1 MSAYFRNVPNFEYVN
16 RLPESHSSSE
26 YIEVKNLFKRG
37 KIRDDIFKDVTYFT
51 KYSIQGDDRPDNVAF
66 EIYGDSKLDWVI
78 LLSNNIIN
86 IQDEWPL
93 TQESF
98 ENYLLN
104 KYGNQ
109 QNIHGTHHYET
120 KEVKNSIGSTILP
133 EGLQVPQYFSMK
145 FFDANL
151 GTYTEIGGAGD
162 LITTEVT
169 NYDYEVDLQD
179 KKRSIFAL
187 KQNYLNI
194 VITDMDRM
202 MPYKTGSTQYV
213 SETLVKGENIKIYS

>member
-1 MSAYFRNVPNFEYVN
+1 MASYFRNIPNFEYVN
-16 RLPESHSSSE
+16 RLPDSHSSSE

-37 KIRDDIFKDVTYFT
+37 KIRNDIFKDVTYFT

-66 EIYGDSKLDWVI
+66 SLYQDSGLDWVV
-78 LLSNNIIN
+78 LLANNIIN

-104 KYGNQ
+104 KYGNEQ
-109 QNIHGTHHYET
+109 SIHGIHHYES
-120 KEVKNSIGSTILP
+120 KEIKNSIGSIILK
-133 EGLQVPQYFSMK
+133 EGLHVPQYFTLK
-145 FFDANL
+145 FLDANL
-151 GTYTEIGGAGD
+151 GTYTEVGGAGD

-169 NYDYEVDLQD
+169 NYDYEVNLQNE
-179 KKRSIFAL
+179 KRNIYAL

-194 VITDMDRM
+194 ILTDMDRM
-202 MPYKTGSTQYV
+202 MPYKTGSTQYM
-213 SETLVKGENIKIYS
+213 SETLVRGENIKLYS

>member
-16 RLPESHSSSE
+16 RLPDSHSSSE

-51 KYSIQGDDRPDNVAF
+51 KYSIEGDDRPDNVAF
-66 EIYGDSKLDWVI
+66 QVYQDSKLDWVI
-78 LLSNNIIN
+78 LLANNIMN

-93 TQESF
+93 TQQSF

-104 KYGNQ
+104 KYENQ
-109 QNIHGTHHYET
+109 QNIHSIHHYES
-120 KEVKNSIGSTILP
+120 KEVKNSVGATILK
-133 EGLQVPQYFSMK
+133 EGLQVPKNFSIK
-145 FFDANL
+145 FLDSNL
-151 GTYTEIGGAGD
+151 GTYTEVGGAGD
-162 LITTEVT
+162 LITSEVT

-179 KKRSIFAL
+179 KKRQIYIL

-194 VITDMDRM
+194 VLTDMDRM

-213 SETLVKGENIKIYS
+213 SETLVRGENIKIYS

>member
-1 MSAYFRNVPNFEYVN
+1 MASYFRNIPNFEYVN

-66 EIYGDSKLDWVI
+66 SLYQDSGLDWVV
-78 LLSNNIIN
+78 LLANNIIN

-104 KYGNQ
+104 KYGNE
-109 QNIHGTHHYET
+109 QNMHGIHHYET
-120 KEVKNSIGSTILP
+120 KKIKNSIGSIILK
-133 EGLQVPQYFSMK
+133 EGLHVPQYFTLK
-145 FFDANL
+145 FLDANL
-151 GTYTEIGGAGD
+151 GTYTEVGGAGD
-162 LITTEVT
+162 LITSEVT
-169 NYDYEVDLQD
+169 NYDYEVNLQNE
-179 KKRSIFAL
+179 KRNIYVL

-194 VITDMDRM
+194 ILTDMDRM

-213 SETLVKGENIKIYS
+213 NGTLVRGENIKLYS

>member
-1 MSAYFRNVPNFEYVN
+1 MSSYFRNIPNFEYVN

-37 KIRDDIFKDVTYFT
+37 KIREDIFKNVTYFT

-66 EIYGDSKLDWVI
+66 KIYQDSKLDWVV
-78 LLSNNIIN
+78 LLANNIVN

-93 TQESF
+93 TQQSF

-104 KYGNQ
+104 KYENQ
-109 QNIHGTHHYET
+109 QNIHGIHHYESQ
-120 KEVKNSIGSTILP
+120 EIKNSIGSTIIKK
-133 EGLQVPQYFSMK
+133 GIQVPQYFSIK

-151 GTYTEIGGAGD
+151 GTYTEVGGAGD

-169 NYDYEVDLQD
+169 NYEYEIDLQD
-179 KKRSIFAL
+179 EKRNIYLL

-194 VITDMDRM
+194 VLTDMDRM
-202 MPYKTGSTQYV
+202 MAYKTGSTQYV
-213 SETLVKGENIKIYS
+213 SETLVRGENIKLYS

>member
-1 MSAYFRNVPNFEYVN
+1 MSSYFRNIPNFEYVN
-16 RLPESHSSSE
+16 RLPDSHSSSE

-51 KYSIQGDDRPDNVAF
+51 KYSIKGDDRPDNVAF
-66 EIYGDSKLDWVI
+66 QVYQDSKLDWVV

-93 TQESF
+93 TQQSF

-104 KYGNQ
+104 KYENQ
-109 QNIHGTHHYET
+109 QNIHGIHHYESQ
-120 KEVKNSIGSTILP
+120 EIKNSLGSIVLP
-133 EGLQVPQYFSMK
+133 EGLQVPQYFSME
-145 FFDANL
+145 FFDVNL
-151 GTYTEIGGAGD
+151 GTYTEVGGAGD
-162 LITTEVT
+162 LITSEVT

-179 KKRSIFAL
+179 KKREIYIL
-187 KQNYLNI
+187 KQSYLNLI
-194 VITDMDRM
+194 ITDMERI

-213 SETLVKGENIKIYS
+213 SETLVRGENIKIYS

>member
-1 MSAYFRNVPNFEYVN
+1 MSSYFRNIPNFEYVN
-16 RLPESHSSSE
+16 RLPDSHSSSE

-51 KYSIQGDDRPDNVAF
+51 KYSIKGDDRPDNVAF
-66 EIYGDSKLDWVI
+66 QVYQDSKLDWVV

-93 TQESF
+93 TQQSF

-104 KYGNQ
+104 KYENQ
-109 QNIHGTHHYET
+109 QNIHGIHHYESQ
-120 KEVKNSIGSTILP
+120 EIKNSVGSTILKK
-133 EGLQVPQYFSMK
+133 GLHVPQYFSMK

-162 LITTEVT
+162 LITSSVT
-169 NYDYEVDLQD
+169 NYEYEVNLQD
-179 KKRSIFAL
+179 EKRNIYLL

-194 VITDMDRM
+194 VLTDTDRM
-202 MPYKTGSTQYV
+202 MAYKTGSTQYV
-213 SETLVKGENIKIYS
+213 SETLVRGENIKIYS

>member
-1 MSAYFRNVPNFEYVN
+1 MSAYFRNIPNFEYVN

>member
-1 MSAYFRNVPNFEYVN
+1 MASYFRNIPNFEYVN
-16 RLPESHSSSE
+16 RLPDSHSSSE

-37 KIRDDIFKDVTYFT
+37 KIRNDIFKDVTYFT

-66 EIYGDSKLDWVI
+66 SLYQDSGLDWVV
-78 LLSNNIIN
+78 LLANNIIN

-104 KYGNQ
+104 KYGNEQ
-109 QNIHGTHHYET
+109 SIHGIHHYES
-120 KEVKNSIGSTILP
+120 KEIKNSIGSIILK
-133 EGLQVPQYFSMK
+133 EGLHVPQYFTLK
-145 FFDANL
+145 FLDANL
-151 GTYTEIGGAGD
+151 GTYTEVGGAGD

-169 NYDYEVDLQD
+169 NYDYEVNLQNE
-179 KKRSIFAL
+179 KRNIYAL

-194 VITDMDRM
+194 ILTDMDRM

-213 SETLVKGENIKIYS
+213 SETLVRGENIKIYS

>member
-16 RLPESHSSSE
+16 RLPDSHSSSE

-66 EIYGDSKLDWVI
+66 QVYQDSKLDWVI
-78 LLSNNIIN
+78 LLANNIIN

-104 KYGNQ
+104 KYGNEQ
-109 QNIHGTHHYET
+109 SIHGVHHYES
-120 KEVKNSIGSTILP
+120 KEIKNSMGSTILK
-133 EGLQVPQYFSMK
+133 EGLHVPQYFTLK
-145 FFDANL
+145 FLDANL
-151 GTYTEIGGAGD
+151 GTYTEVGGAGD
-162 LITTEVT
+162 LITSEVT
-169 NYDYEVDLQD
+169 NYEYEVNLQNE
-179 KKRSIFAL
+179 KRQIYIL

-194 VITDMDRM
+194 VLTDMDRM
-202 MPYKTGSTQYV
+202 MQYKTGSTQYV
-213 SETLVKGENIKIYS
+213 SETLVRGENIKLYS

>member
-1 MSAYFRNVPNFEYVN
+1 MSAYFRNIPNFEYVN

-37 KIRDDIFKDVTYFT
+37 KIRDDIFQNVTYFT
-51 KYSIQGDDRPDNVAF
+51 KYSISGDDRPDNVAF
-66 EIYGDSKLDWVI
+66 DIYQDSKLDWVV
-78 LLSNNIIN
+78 LLANNIIN

-93 TQESF
+93 TQHSF
-98 ENYLLN
+98 ENYLLH
-104 KYGNQ
+104 KYGTNES
-109 QNIHGTHHYET
+109 IFGTHHYET
-120 KEVKNSIGSTILP
+120 KKIKNSLGAIILP
-133 EGLQVPQYFSMK
+133 EGLQVDQYFSMS
-145 FFDANL
+145 FLDANL

-179 KKRSIFAL
+179 KKRQIYIL
-187 KQNYLNI
+187 KQEYLNLLL
-194 VITDMDRM
+194 TDMDRI

-213 SETLVKGENIKIYS
+213 SETLVRGENIKLYS

>member
-37 KIRDDIFKDVTYFT
+37 KIRNDVYQNVTYFT
-51 KYSIQGDDRPDNVAF
+51 KYSISGDDRPDNVAF
-66 EIYGDSKLDWVI
+66 DVYEDSKLDWVV
-78 LLSNNIIN
+78 LLSNNIVN
-86 IQDEWPL
+86 VQTEWPL
-93 TQESF
+93 TQNSF

-104 KYGNQ
+104 KYGTNE
-109 QNIHGTHHYET
+109 NIYGIHHYET
-120 KEVKNSIGSTILP
+120 QKIKNSLGAIVLP
-133 EGLQVPQYFSMK
+133 EGLHVDKNFSMK
-145 FFDANL
+145 FLDANL
-151 GTYTEIGGAGD
+151 GTYTEVGGSAD

-179 KKRSIFAL
+179 KKRQIYLL
-187 KQNYLNI
+187 KQDYLNLI
-194 VITDMDRM
+194 ITDMDRI

-213 SETLVKGENIKIYS
+213 SETLVRGENIKIYS

>member
-1 MSAYFRNVPNFEYVN
+1 MSAYFRNIPNFEYVN
-16 RLPESHSSSE
+16 RLPDSHSSSE

-66 EIYGDSKLDWVI
+66 QVYQDSKLDWVV
-78 LLSNNIIN
+78 LLANNIIN

-98 ENYLLN
+98 ENYLLH
-104 KYGNQ
+104 KYENQ
-109 QNIHGTHHYET
+109 QNIHSIHHYES
-120 KEVKNSIGSTILP
+120 KEIKDSVGATILK
-133 EGLQVPQYFSMK
+133 EGLQVPKNFSMK
-145 FFDANL
+145 FLDSNL
-151 GTYTEIGGAGD
+151 GTYTEIGGAGNP
-162 LITTEVT
+162 ITSEVT
-169 NYDYEVDLQD
+169 NYEYEVDLQD
-179 KKRSIFAL
+179 KKRQIYLL

-194 VITDMDRM
+194 VLTDMDRM

>member
-1 MSAYFRNVPNFEYVN
+1 MSSYFRNIPNLEYVN
-16 RLPESHSSSE
+16 RLPDSHSSSE

-37 KIRDDIFKDVTYFT
+37 KIRNDIFQNVTYFT

-66 EIYGDSKLDWVI
+66 QIYQDSKLDWVV

-93 TQESF
+93 THQSF

-104 KYGNQ
+104 KYENE
-109 QNIHGTHHYET
+109 QNIHGIHHYES
-120 KEVKNSIGSTILP
+120 KEIKNSVGSIILKK
-133 EGLQVPQYFSMK
+133 GIQVPQYFSIK

-151 GTYTEIGGAGD
+151 GTYTEVGGAGD
-162 LITTEVT
+162 LITSEVT
-169 NYDYEVDLQD
+169 NYEYEVNLQD
-179 KKRSIFAL
+179 EKRNIYLL

-194 VITDMDRM
+194 VLTDMDRM

-213 SETLVKGENIKIYS
+213 SETLVRGENIKIYS

>member
-1 MSAYFRNVPNFEYVN
+1 MASYFRNIPNFEYVN
-16 RLPESHSSSE
+16 RLPDSHSSSE

-37 KIRDDIFKDVTYFT
+37 KIRNDIFKDVTYFT

-66 EIYGDSKLDWVI
+66 SLYQDSGLDWVV
-78 LLSNNIIN
+78 LLANNIIN

-104 KYGNQ
+104 KYGNEQ
-109 QNIHGTHHYET
+109 SIHGIHHYES
-120 KEVKNSIGSTILP
+120 KEIKNSIGSIILK
-133 EGLQVPQYFSMK
+133 EGLHVPQYFTLK
-145 FFDANL
+145 FLDANL
-151 GTYTEIGGAGD
+151 GTYTEVGGAGD

-169 NYDYEVDLQD
+169 NYDYEVNLQNE
-179 KKRSIFAL
+179 KRNIYAL

-194 VITDMDRM
+194 ILTDMDRM

-213 SETLVKGENIKIYS
+213 SETLVRGENIKLYS

>member
-16 RLPESHSSSE
+16 RLPDSHSSSE

-37 KIRDDIFKDVTYFT
+37 KIRNDIFKDVTYFT

-66 EIYGDSKLDWVI
+66 SLYQDSGLDWVV
-78 LLSNNIIN
+78 LLANNIIN

-104 KYGNQ
+104 KYENQ
-109 QNIHGTHHYET
+109 QNIHGPHHYES
-120 KEVKNSIGSTILP
+120 KEIKNSIGSIILK
-133 EGLQVPQYFSMK
+133 EGLHVPQYFTLK
-145 FFDANL
+145 FLDANL
-151 GTYTEIGGAGD
+151 GTYTEVGGAGD

-169 NYDYEVDLQD
+169 NYDYEVNLQNE
-179 KKRSIFAL
+179 KRNIYAL

-194 VITDMDRM
+194 ILTDMDRM

-213 SETLVKGENIKIYS
+213 SETLVRGENIKLYS

>member
-1 MSAYFRNVPNFEYVN
+1 MSSYFRNIPNLEYVN
-16 RLPESHSSSE
+16 RLPDSHSSSE

-37 KIRDDIFKDVTYFT
+37 KIRSDIFQNVTYFT

-66 EIYGDSKLDWVI
+66 NVYQDSKLDWVV

-93 TQESF
+93 THQSF

-104 KYGNQ
+104 KYENQ
-109 QNIHGTHHYET
+109 QNIHGIHHYES
-120 KEVKNSIGSTILP
+120 KEIKNSVGAIILKKGI
-133 EGLQVPQYFSMK
+133 EVPQYFSIK

-151 GTYTEIGGAGD
+151 GTYTEVGGSGD
-162 LITTEVT
+162 LITSEVT
-169 NYDYEVDLQD
+169 NYEYEVNLQD
-179 KKRSIFAL
+179 EKRNIYLL

-194 VITDMDRM
+194 ILTDMDRM
-202 MPYKTGSTQYV
+202 MAYKTGSTQYV
-213 SETLVKGENIKIYS
+213 SETLVRGENIKIYS